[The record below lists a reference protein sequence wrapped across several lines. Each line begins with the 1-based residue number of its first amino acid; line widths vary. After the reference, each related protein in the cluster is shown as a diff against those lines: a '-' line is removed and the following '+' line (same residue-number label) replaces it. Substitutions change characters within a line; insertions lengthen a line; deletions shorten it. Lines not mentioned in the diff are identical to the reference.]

1 MKRSCPFDL
10 EAEKSAK
17 RRAKDRFSSYEF
29 AFRKRY
35 GLPPTDPRYLSATR
49 DLMIEDYWLHFY
61 AEHGVKDEVEDEDFN
76 LDEVLE
82 SMESGDWE
90 EVIRG

>member
-1 MKRSCPFDL
+1 
-10 EAEKSAK
+10 
-17 RRAKDRFSSYEF
+17 
-29 AFRKRY
+29 
-35 GLPPTDPRYLSATR
+35 
-49 DLMIEDYWLHFY
+49 MIEDYWLHFY

-82 SMESGDWE
+82 SMESDDWE

>member
-1 MKRSCPFDL
+1 M
-10 EAEKSAK
+10 
-17 RRAKDRFSSYEF
+17 
-29 AFRKRY
+29 
-35 GLPPTDPRYLSATR
+35 SATR

-82 SMESGDWE
+82 NMESDDWE